1 MAVQNQEIYQLKS
14 KLRWL
19 KQIIL
24 ETDEN
29 QIEFFKHYILSDR
42 IIRDFHFGKKKKRL
56 LIKSS
61 VSYTNLSHLLRFF

>member
-42 IIRDFHFGKKKKRL
+42 IIRDFHFGKKNASL
-56 LIKSS
+56 
-61 VSYTNLSHLLRFF
+61 

>member
-42 IIRDFHFGKKKKRL
+42 IIRDFHFGKKKTLPYKIFSFL
-56 LIKSS
+56 
-61 VSYTNLSHLLRFF
+61 H

>member
-42 IIRDFHFGKKKKRL
+42 IIRDFHFGKKNASL
-56 LIKSS
+56 L
-61 VSYTNLSHLLRFF
+61 NLQFPTLIFLIC

>member
-14 KLRWL
+14 KLRCL

-29 QIEFFKHYILSDR
+29 QIEFFKHYILRDR
-42 IIRDFHFGKKKKRL
+42 IIRDFHFGKKKRF